1 MAASVPREED
11 DRAPSEFACEELI
24 RGRAEGCAH
33 CFPLAFCEPLD
44 VIQSA
49 SSDDSDSRMVH
60 KKDAVDFTVLSKTP

>member
-1 MAASVPREED
+1 
-11 DRAPSEFACEELI
+11 
-24 RGRAEGCAH
+24 
-33 CFPLAFCEPLD
+33 LAFCEPLD